1 MKTASAKK
9 TARKKATTKV
19 SKVTR
24 MSVDPK
30 NPPKITWTPE
40 QRQRLAVIK
49 DEDIDLSDI
58 PEAKPGATWVRHA
71 DRVAQQVK
79 EAKQPITIR
88 IDGDVLA
95 VFKKLAAKTDRK
107 YQSIMQDVLRAFAE
121 HQKPPARR

>member
-9 TARKKATTKV
+9 TSRKKAATKV
-19 SKVTR
+19 SNITR
-24 MSVDPK
+24 VSIDPK
-30 NPPKITWTPE
+30 KPPKIAWTPE
-40 QRQRLAVIK
+40 QRRRLADVK

-58 PEAKPGATWVRHA
+58 PEAKAGAAWVRHA

-121 HQKPPARR
+121 HQKPHTRR